1 MLTPTQIAQIETLA
15 SQGMPF
21 KRIQRM
27 TGISRNTI
35 KKYVHRAN
43 EPLTERQKVRNC
55 IPSSKNQP
63 LTVDFA
69 VNSGWFLLDGTQQ
82 EQRPS

>member
-1 MLTPTQIAQIETLA
+1 MLTPPPTQIAQIEALA

-35 KKYVHRAN
+35 KK
-43 EPLTERQKVRNC
+43 
-55 IPSSKNQP
+55 
-63 LTVDFA
+63 
-69 VNSGWFLLDGTQQ
+69 
-82 EQRPS
+82 